1 MPCPGK
7 LIIDADRALLN
18 RTLSNLLE
26 NELNHL
32 PPGCTVEIRLHST
45 DGAAELVIADNGPGF
60 PADIRTRAFERFVK
74 GKQSPGHGLGLAF
87 VDAVVQAHGGSVRI
101 GDQPDRGAVINVSLP
116 ALQDV

>member
-1 MPCPGK
+1 
-7 LIIDADRALLN
+7 LLN

-60 PADIRTRAFERFVK
+60 PADIRL
-74 GKQSPGHGLGLAF
+74 S
-87 VDAVVQAHGGSVRI
+87 S
-101 GDQPDRGAVINVSLP
+101 
-116 ALQDV
+116 AL